1 MPYCPDCGR
10 HIALGDVQCPECGS
24 RIGGE
29 APEGPTG
36 PPATGGG
43 TGPPEQERR
52 PQKPRRSGQDPATRR
67 RALGY
72 AGGVLGV
79 LVAGALGFEALDDTG
94 PLDVVDDWRSAWAG
108 GDGATYRELWHPE
121 TAGDPDTW
129 WATESGP
136 VADSSVRY
144 ESESREVIEQTGSRA
159 SVRETFLYGH
169 PSIADRRRL
178 TDVIDLRTADG
189 DWRIHGV
196 RTEAVEAADDCRRRF
211 TITGTTSLD
220 CE

>member
-169 PSIADRRRL
+169 PSLEDRHRL